1 MKKNKLLI
9 AFTVL
14 IFALVVCSSTSAGT
28 GTKDAPVLMVVT
40 GDFTKAKMAEVLDE
54 INGAK
59 KYVSLDLSPMTG
71 DVFDLEFLQ
80 KNGQEYIVSLKLP
93 GAARSMFTEP
103 NTWGP
108 DRFSSLITITISDSV
123 TSIGSAAFSGCTG
136 LSVINVDA
144 ANQEYSSQD
153 GVLYNKGKTTLHTY
167 PAGKPG
173 SSFTIPGQC
182 YCHWAVRFS
191 SV

>member
-28 GTKDAPVLMVVT
+28 GTKDDPVLMVVS
-40 GDFTKAKMAEVLDE
+40 GEFTKAKMAEVLAE

-80 KNGQEYIVSLKLP
+80 INGQEYIVSLKLP
-93 GAARSMFTEP
+93 YDATSIADTGGTLYL
-103 NTWGP
+103 
-108 DRFSSLITITISDSV
+108 DRFSSLKTVTIPNSV
-123 TSIGSAAFSGCTG
+123 INIGNCAFSGCTD
-136 LSVINVDA
+136 LTAINVDA
-144 ANQEYSSQD
+144 ANPAYSSQD
-153 GVLYNKGKTTLHTY
+153 GVLYSKGKTALHTY
-167 PAGKPG
+167 PPGKAV
-173 SSFTIPGQC
+173 SSFAIPNKRKMTHFTQLQG
-182 YCHWAVRFS
+182 
-191 SV
+191 